1 MTKAKKII
9 NFLFSRVVI
18 ISLCIL
24 FQLAWWVFVFFYLTR
39 VSNVV
44 SMLVRGLGLLI
55 VLWIVNKRMNPSY
68 KLLWT
73 ILILSSPVLGVGIY
87 FLLGESRVARK
98 MQRSYEKV
106 LQQEKHLIQENVHTR
121 ERLDEKNRDIS
132 NQSRYI
138 RDFSAFPLQEH
149 TDCEYYKSGEDM
161 FYPLLEALRNAEH
174 FIFLEYFIIGEG
186 VMWSSILEILEEKA
200 AAGVDVRLIFDDWG
214 CITTLPYHFYKELQK
229 KGIQCAA
236 FNPFRPVMNIILN
249 NRDHRKICVVD
260 GYIGFTGGINLAD
273 EYINRKERFG
283 YWKDTAIRLKGEGV
297 WNLTVMFLQMWS
309 VVTRMEVS
317 FQDYRPHCYHPDP
330 FEGEGFVQPYCDTPL
345 DDEVVGEN
353 VYMNMINR
361 ASRYVY
367 ICTPYLIIDN
377 EMMTS
382 LCLAAKSGVNIKII
396 TPGIPDKKLVFLLTQ
411 SYYEQLIQ
419 AGVEIYEYQ
428 PGFVHA
434 KSFVCDDEL
443 AVIGTINMDYRSL
456 YLHFENGV
464 WIYENHV
471 IQDMKADYLEML
483 KDCKKIDLDFCRKRS
498 ALARAFQ
505 SILRLMAPLI

>member
-464 WIYENHV
+464 WIYENYV

-483 KDCKKIDLDFCRKRS
+483 KVCKKIDLDFCRKRS
-498 ALARAFQ
+498 ALDRAFQ